1 MIMKDSVHEVLHDLH
16 YFYDMLC
23 HCKNQNHNQLPPL
36 EVKLRGGCKC
46 ISVRTKVAGSFYVR
60 SMSCCCGG
68 KIIVTY
74 VIVW

>member
-46 ISVRTKVAGSFYVR
+46 ISVRTKVAGSFY
-60 SMSCCCGG
+60 GG
-68 KIIVTY
+68 KIIVVKVTY